1 MATLWALLFLLLLL
15 LVLLLHVFSLPAN
28 WILLGLVTI
37 WKLAHSETMPWSF
50 VLILVGIAAFGEL
63 AEFIAQAYGAKRFGS
78 TGRGN
83 FGGILGA
90 ILGAIVG
97 APFFFRFGRGARR
110 VAWRV
115 YGMLHSGSRA
125 GALRLRR
132 QPCGVGRVLGEILRH
147 GHQNGAGHGHAR
159 PHRRTHLAGLAR
171 RTMTTF
177 GLEETK

>member
-97 APFFFRFGRGARR
+97 APFFFGLGAVLGALLGAYTGCYILEVGQGRSASDASHAAWGAFWGKFFGMAIKMGLGM
-110 VAWRV
+110 
-115 YGMLHSGSRA
+115 GML
-125 GALRLRR
+125 
-132 QPCGVGRVLGEILRH
+132 
-147 GHQNGAGHGHAR
+147 
-159 PHRRTHLAGLAR
+159 GLTAVR
-171 RTMTTF
+171 IWPA
-177 GLEETK
+177 